1 MYRVCSLSLS
11 PKSELWPTA
20 DKEFS
25 LKQTIEKMCVFV
37 VLTIAYLRL
46 LGDSVTN
53 FAATVNCKNQKT
65 EISSETIEM

>member
-20 DKEFS
+20 GKEFS

-37 VLTIAYLRL
+37 VLTMAYLRL
-46 LGDSVTN
+46 LGDSGTN

-65 EISSETIEM
+65 EINSETIEM